1 MKDQSM
7 LLLGVDGGG
16 TKTTVAACD
25 CSGEY
30 LGSVTCGSINYNA
43 VGMKTAREN
52 MAAGIDGILQK
63 TGRKDYRFITIGH
76 SALDD
81 VATDGEKTAF
91 AETSIDRDK
100 LYMLSDADVALKGGT
115 LGGYGM
121 LIISGTGAM
130 GVAIDKTGKKHV
142 AGGWGYLLYDEGS
155 GFAIGMGA
163 IKSAVRDFERGV
175 AAPLEEAVKAHF
187 GVNDLRAAIPII
199 YAEDFLPSSIASLA
213 VEVIKIAEAGDPE
226 ANRILN
232 DAAGEL
238 AALVFSLFL
247 QAKGALDGASVYVYG
262 SILQNCRIVR
272 NEFERLVY
280 GRYPDTLIAPPRL
293 TAECG
298 SLIFSA
304 EKCGL
309 SNDDFLQTLEKSYKL
324 TEGGILMYRKKIYH
338 F

>member
-1 MKDQSM
+1 MKDKSM

-30 LGSVTCGSINYNA
+30 LGSVSCGSINYNA
-43 VGMKTAREN
+43 VGMKKAREN

-63 TGRKDYRFITIGH
+63 TGLTDYRFLTIGH

-91 AETSIDRDK
+91 AETIIDKDK

-115 LGGYGM
+115 LGSCGM
-121 LIISGTGAM
+121 LIISGTGSIGM
-130 GVAIDKTGKKHV
+130 AIDKTGKKYV

-155 GFAIGMGA
+155 GFAIGMNA
-163 IKSAVRDFERGV
+163 IKSAVKNFERGV
-175 AAPLEEAVKAHF
+175 AAPLERAVKAHF
-187 GVNDLRAAIPII
+187 NVNDLRAAIPII
-199 YAEDFLPSSIASLA
+199 YADGFLPSSIAALA
-213 VEVIKIAEAGDPE
+213 TDVSRIAEAGDPE
-226 ANRILN
+226 ANRILK

-238 AALVFSLFL
+238 AALVFSLFN
-247 QAKGALDGASVYVYG
+247 QSKGALDGAPIYVYG
-262 SILQNCRIVR
+262 SILQKCQIVR
-272 NEFERLVY
+272 TEFERLVRE
-280 GRYPDTLIAPPRL
+280 RYPNTPIASPRL
-293 TAECG
+293 NAECG

-309 SNDDFLQTLEKSYKL
+309 LNEVFLQTLEKTYAESKN
-324 TEGGILMYRKKIYH
+324 
-338 F
+338 

>member
-1 MKDQSM
+1 MKDQS
-7 LLLGVDGGG
+7 LLIGVDGGG
-16 TKTTVAACD
+16 TRTTVAACD

-30 LGSVTCGSINYNA
+30 LGSVSCGSINYNA
-43 VGMKTAREN
+43 VGMKKAREN
-52 MAAGIDGILQK
+52 MAAGIAEILQK
-63 TGRKDYRFITIGH
+63 TGREDYRFITIGH

-81 VATDGEKTAF
+81 VATDGEKNAF
-91 AETSIDRDK
+91 AESIIDKDK
-100 LYMLSDADVALKGGT
+100 LFLLSDADVALKGGA

-121 LIISGTGAM
+121 LLISGTGSM

-155 GFAIGMGA
+155 GFAIGMAA

-175 AAPLEEAVKAHF
+175 AAPLEEAVKTHF
-187 GVNDLRAAIPII
+187 NVHHLRAAIPII

-213 VEVIKIAEAGDPE
+213 KDVEKIAEAGDPE
-226 ANRILN
+226 AIRILK

-238 AALVFSLFL
+238 AALVFSLFH
-247 QAKGALDGASVYVYG
+247 QAKGALDGASIYVYG
-262 SILQNCRIVR
+262 SILQKCRIVR
-272 NEFERLVY
+272 NEFERLVHE
-280 GRYPDTLIAPPRL
+280 RYPNTLIASPRL

-309 SNDDFLQTLEKSYKL
+309 SNDAFLQTLEKSFKNS
-324 TEGGILMYRKKIYH
+324 IKP
-338 F
+338 